1 MQKLYIKN
9 MVCNRCILVVRNI
22 LQGLGAEIAH
32 VSLGEVV
39 LSKELSDDTLKQLSS
54 QLESVGFRIIDDRRM
69 RIIEQIKNCV
79 RDLVHQ
85 KDGELRLKLSEYLV
99 QNIHLDYTYLT
110 SVFSESEGTTIEKY
124 LISQKIERVK
134 ELLTY
139 DDLSLNEIA
148 DKLHYSSAAHLSSQF
163 KKVTGLT
170 PSYFKRF
177 AGIRRIGLD
186 EV

>member
-1 MQKLYIKN
+1 MQRLYIKN
-9 MVCNRCILVVRNI
+9 MVCNRCILVVSNI
-22 LQGLGAEIAH
+22 LQDLGAEIAH
-32 VSLGEVV
+32 ISLGEVV
-39 LSKELSDDTLKQLSS
+39 LTKELSDEKLSQFS
-54 QLESVGFRIIDDRRM
+54 EQLEGVGFRIIDDRRM

-79 RDLVHQ
+79 RNLVHQ
-85 KDGELRLKLSEYLV
+85 KDGELKLKLSEYLV
-99 QNIHLDYTYLT
+99 QNIHYDYTYLT
-110 SVFSESEGTTIEKY
+110 TIFSESEGTTIEKY

-177 AGIRRIGLD
+177 AGSRRTGLD